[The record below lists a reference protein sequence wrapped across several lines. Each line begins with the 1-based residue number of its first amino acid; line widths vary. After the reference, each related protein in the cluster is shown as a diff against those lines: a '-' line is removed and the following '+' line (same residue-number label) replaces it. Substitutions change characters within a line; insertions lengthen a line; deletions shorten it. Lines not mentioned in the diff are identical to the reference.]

1 MPPSFG
7 ARLRQHRERQGIALV
22 TIAEKTKI
30 KQSLLVGLE
39 RDDLSQWPP
48 GLFRRAYVRSYGQA
62 IGLDPDTVVRDFL
75 EHYPEP
81 VEPVEPPPP
90 TVMQRLVGVLGRSRR
105 DDDSQQALPP
115 PPEGER
121 ALAPPSEPVRP
132 PTVIS
137 PRGKTSSE
145 TAPTMGRTRAPAEA
159 ATPPA
164 VPTTRLGA
172 VPNTRLSDVD
182 LLAAANVCTELGR
195 VADVSQVEPLLGEAA
210 RILDARGLIVW
221 VWDGIAAE
229 LRPAIVHGYPDRVR
243 AQLPCVKRD
252 ADNVTAAA
260 FRLAQPM
267 AMNGRSDGS
276 GALAVPLLTPAACT
290 GVLAI
295 ELPHGAEELGSVR
308 AVATFFAAM
317 LAQLVAA
324 DAEPAPEPQ
333 PSPP

>member
-7 ARLRQHRERQGIALV
+7 ARLRQHRERQGIALA

-30 KQSLLVGLE
+30 KQSLLNGLE

-48 GLFRRAYVRSYGQA
+48 GIFRRAYVRTYGQA

-75 EHYPEP
+75 ERYPEP
-81 VEPVEPPPP
+81 VEPEPPPP
-90 TVMQRLVGVLGRSRR
+90 QTVMQRLVGVLARSRR
-105 DDDSQQALPP
+105 DDDSQQAP
-115 PPEGER
+115 
-121 ALAPPSEPVRP
+121 APPAEQARPAEPPRP
-132 PTVIS
+132 PTVVEAPARI
-137 PRGKTSSE
+137 SSE
-145 TAPTMGRTRAPAEA
+145 TAPTMGRTRVAAEVA
-159 ATPPA
+159 KPPSVPA
-164 VPTTRLGA
+164 VPIARL
-172 VPNTRLSDVD
+172 RDVD
-182 LLAAANVCTELGR
+182 LLAAAKVCTELGR
-195 VADVSQVEPLLGEAA
+195 VAHASQVGPLLGEAA

-221 VWDGIAAE
+221 VWDAIAAE
-229 LRPAIVHGYPDRVR
+229 LRPALVHGYTDRVR

-276 GALAVPLLTPAACT
+276 GALAVPLLTPAACA

-317 LAQLVAA
+317 LAQLVVA
-324 DAEPAPEPQ
+324 DAEPVQEPQ

>member
-7 ARLRQHRERQGIALV
+7 ARLRQHRERQGIALA

-30 KQSLLVGLE
+30 KQSLLDGLE

-48 GLFRRAYVRSYGQA
+48 GIFRRAYVRSYGQA

-75 EHYPEP
+75 ERYPEP
-81 VEPVEPPPP
+81 IEPVEPPPP
-90 TVMQRLVGVLGRSRR
+90 TVIQRLVGVLARPRR
-105 DDDSQQALPP
+105 DDESQAAP
-115 PPEGER
+115 
-121 ALAPPSEPVRP
+121 AAPPADPPRPSRVDLPVGTAGAPVAAAAVAAKVQRP
-132 PTVIS
+132 
-137 PRGKTSSE
+137 
-145 TAPTMGRTRAPAEA
+145 
-159 ATPPA
+159 
-164 VPTTRLGA
+164 
-172 VPNTRLSDVD
+172 DVD
-182 LLAAANVCTELGR
+182 LLAAAKVCTELGR
-195 VADVSQVEPLLGEAA
+195 VSRASEVGPLLGEAA

-221 VWDGIAAE
+221 VWDAIAAE
-229 LRPAIVHGYPDRVR
+229 LRPALIHGYSERVR
-243 AQLPCVKRD
+243 AHLPPVKRD

-267 AMNGRSDGS
+267 AINGSADGS
-276 GALAVPLLTPAACT
+276 GALAVPLLTPAACA

-324 DAEPAPEPQ
+324 DAEP
-333 PSPP
+333 PSTE